1 MAQIKTAGLLHSLL
15 KEIQECSAA
24 SGQCGESAVFSAR
37 LEHFPE
43 KACPR
48 QPSRACPTWSSKRRL
63 SSRAFSSRQQAPNP
77 ARLRSSRCYGGEC
90 KVLLKVTACAGSREP
105 RPQLEA
111 LHQRRPPPAR
121 GSSCLRCLG
130 LRQIAWTGPKA
141 PVGLE
146 SAARFGAQ
154 ARSGLGR
161 LAGRAPAA
169 PARSPPRRRARS
181 GRGRRDDRSALR
193 VSCAARLTDRPYRGT
208 QRPNRCSRR
217 ADSKYCLGRQ
227 APARLQSAPPPRS
240 DVPPTSSCRER
251 GCSDLQSPA
260 LFRRPPSQPAILQ
273 STRNAPPG
281 AAGGTGTNNRTPGER
296 PAPTARANW

>member
-1 MAQIKTAGLLHSLL
+1 MSVMRPDGRS
-15 KEIQECSAA
+15 
-24 SGQCGESAVFSAR
+24 R
-37 LEHFPE
+37 
-43 KACPR
+43 
-48 QPSRACPTWSSKRRL
+48 SRA
-63 SSRAFSSRQQAPNP
+63 
-77 ARLRSSRCYGGEC
+77 SRCAELARVQLTSAGAQPCAARPLKMNGSEC
-90 KVLLKVTACAGSREP
+90 QPLLKVTACAGSREP

-111 LHQRRPPPAR
+111 LHRRRPPPVR
-121 GSSCLRCLG
+121 GSGCLRCLG
-130 LRQIAWTGPKA
+130 LRQIAWTWPKA

-161 LAGRAPAA
+161 LAVRAPAT

-181 GRGRRDDRSALR
+181 GRGRRDDWSALR

-208 QRPNRCSRR
+208 QRPNRYSRR

-227 APARLQSAPPPRS
+227 APASLQSAPPPRS
-240 DVPPTSSCRER
+240 DVAPTSSCRER
-251 GCSDLQSPA
+251 GCLDLRSPA